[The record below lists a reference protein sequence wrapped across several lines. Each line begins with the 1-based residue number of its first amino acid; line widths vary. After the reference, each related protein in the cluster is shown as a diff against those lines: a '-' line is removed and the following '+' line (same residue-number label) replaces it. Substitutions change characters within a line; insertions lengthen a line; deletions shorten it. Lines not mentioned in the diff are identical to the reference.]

1 MKFKWWHHGTL
12 GWRSDPETLN
22 PEAVKD
28 ELEEGAFK
36 VRRFDA
42 ALPVVGHTW
51 IGDKVVVGFKPAG
64 EERIEGRILSRREY
78 EAIGCNPFEVAENE
92 LGMERVEARHG
103 EGSGTEPKKVLQAG
117 YLQAARWHFERLAP
131 GERNK
136 PYLSALP
143 DGLRAEDFPHSRFR
157 LERTKAERA
166 PPPKGAASA
175 WQWTEDTEEVPEEGH
190 RTPGLPTEPGTRE
203 SLERDGANR
212 DREPERAIRAGRENE
227 TPRRSGQEF
236 ASGADERKRKPVGNE
251 KRERNEESEGFES
264 WWSHRVVRSGLIVV
278 AAVVVSVVA
287 SIASTR
293 IALRSDIEATAQNA
307 SRAAEEAQM
316 AWTAASEV
324 RLRAQAMTEQRLT
337 GRLEKAARETVKGEM
352 RAALAG
358 MVDEASSEGETLA
371 DLAGKLTQR
380 WARDVGA
387 RAQGAIDGRIAQW
400 DVEIERK
407 VGNEVKGAVE
417 DQLRKSFAGM
427 LGARLAEGDT
437 LEGLAERWVACIAHR
452 AQKLIEKNN
461 NRNAGGAGGAGV
473 TAMKRGQEQT
483 GQEWAGRRTGG
494 EVQGEGAGAGIHEA
508 SDSGS
513 APVMEGIRDHGA
525 HGTHPGDMRRERR
538 ALTEPGCRN
547 VQ

>member
-51 IGDKVVVGFKPAG
+51 VGDKAVVGFKPAD

-78 EAIGCNPFEVAENE
+78 EAIGCNPFEVAETE

-103 EGSGTEPKKVLQAG
+103 EGSGTEPKKELQAG

-131 GERNK
+131 GERSK

-175 WQWTEDTEEVPEEGH
+175 WQWSEDTEEMSEEGL
-190 RTPGLPTEPGTRE
+190 RTTGLPTELGTRE
-203 SLERDGANR
+203 SLERDGANK
-212 DREPERAIRAGRENE
+212 DREPEHVIRAGREDK
-227 TPRRSGQEF
+227 TRRRTGQEF
-236 ASGADERKRKPVGNE
+236 ASGADERKRKPDGNE
-251 KRERNEESEGFES
+251 RRERNEESEGIES
-264 WWSHRVVRSGLIVV
+264 WWSHRVVRNGVIVFAV
-278 AAVVVSVVA
+278 VVVSVAA
-287 SIASTR
+287 SIGSTR

-307 SRAAEEAQM
+307 SRAAEVAQM
-316 AWTAASEV
+316 AQTAATEV
-324 RLRAQAMTEQRLT
+324 RLRAQAMTERRLA
-337 GRLEKAARETVKGEM
+337 GQLEKAARKTVKGEL
-352 RAALAG
+352 RTALAG
-358 MVDEASSEGETLA
+358 MLDEASSEGDTLA

-380 WARDVGA
+380 WAQDVGA
-387 RAQGAIDGRIAQW
+387 RAQGAIDGRITQW

-407 VGNEVKGAVE
+407 VDNEVKGAVE
-417 DQLRKSFAGM
+417 DQLRKSLAGM
-427 LGARLAEGDT
+427 LGTRLAEGDT
-437 LEGLAERWVACIAHR
+437 LEGLAERWVACIADR
-452 AQKLIEKNN
+452 AQKLIEKNS
-461 NRNAGGAGGAGV
+461 NRNGGDAGGAGV

-483 GQEWAGRRTGG
+483 GQEWAGKRTGG
-494 EVQGEGAGAGIHEA
+494 EAQGEGAGSGIHEA

-513 APVMEGIRDHGA
+513 APVIGDSRPRCA
-525 HGTHPGDMRRERR
+525 RTHPGDMRCERR
-538 ALTEPGCRN
+538 ALTEPRCRN